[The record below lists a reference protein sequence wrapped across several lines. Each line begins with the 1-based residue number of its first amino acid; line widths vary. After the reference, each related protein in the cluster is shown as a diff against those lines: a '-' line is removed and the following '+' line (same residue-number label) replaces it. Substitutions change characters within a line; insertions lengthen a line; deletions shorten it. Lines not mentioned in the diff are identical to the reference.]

1 MKNHHQCVDKGRGKQ
16 MRQVPETFGCSKGNV
31 VEVLTLSLV
40 QRHPKVAGSY
50 FGQSRS
56 SRDLIGEN
64 VKLI

>member
-1 MKNHHQCVDKGRGKQ
+1 